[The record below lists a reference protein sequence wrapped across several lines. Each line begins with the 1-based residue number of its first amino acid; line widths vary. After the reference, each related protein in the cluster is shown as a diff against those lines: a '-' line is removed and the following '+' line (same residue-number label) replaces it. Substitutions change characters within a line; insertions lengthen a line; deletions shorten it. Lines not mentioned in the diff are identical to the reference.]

1 MNERNDLL
9 MKASNGKVDISELKL
24 FRGEKLLVM
33 ISLLGF
39 LLAIGVAL
47 YIGIFGNVVLP
58 EGKLDRAFSFDAAIA
73 LFLLS
78 IAAILPISGLSLR
91 KRAAARW
98 FFIPATLYAYAIET
112 IQQFRGIN
120 PRFSKT
126 GSKTA
131 DIIAGALFG
140 LDSLLIIIVVV
151 LIAIS
156 FYRNRQA
163 NERPLV
169 VLGIRY
175 AFLSV
180 MFAFASGLW
189 MIVLQSRYTGDSGNL
204 IVLHGLGFH
213 ALQALPLLGWLSE
226 KARIENQY
234 ARRHIHFGSLAWTI
248 SILLI
253 TVQTALGRTVFEW
266 TALPILSGV
275 MLLIWF
281 GSVVTIVFNLIWP
294 KTVKLDTSSHSD

>member
-1 MNERNDLL
+1 
-9 MKASNGKVDISELKL
+9 MKASNGKVDNSDLKL

-39 LLAIGVAL
+39 VLAIGVAL

-58 EGKLDRAFSFDAAIA
+58 EGNLDRAFSFDAAIA

-78 IAAILPISGLSLR
+78 IAAILPLSGLSSR

-98 FFIPATLYAYAIET
+98 FFIPAILYAYAIET
-112 IQQFRGIN
+112 IQHFRGIN
-120 PRFSKT
+120 PRFSKA
-126 GSKTA
+126 GSNTA
-131 DIIAGALFG
+131 DSIAGALFG
-140 LDSLLIIIVVV
+140 LDSLLIIIVVA
-151 LIAIS
+151 LIAIP
-156 FYRNRQA
+156 FYRKRQM
-163 NERPLV
+163 NERLLV

-175 AFLSV
+175 AFLSI

-189 MIVLQSRYTGDSGNL
+189 MIVLQSRYTGEAGNL

-226 KARIENQY
+226 KARIEIKH
-234 ARRHIHFGSLAWTI
+234 AKRLIHIGSLAWTI

-253 TVQTALGRTVFEW
+253 SVQTVLGRSIFEW
-266 TALPILSGV
+266 TALPILSGI

-281 GSVVTIVFNLIWP
+281 ASVVIAVFNLFWP
-294 KTVKLDTSSHSD
+294 KTVILNLSSHSD

>member
-1 MNERNDLL
+1 
-9 MKASNGKVDISELKL
+9 MKASNGKVDNSDLQL

-39 LLAIGVAL
+39 VLAIGVAL

-58 EGKLDRAFSFDAAIA
+58 EGNLDRAFSFDAAIA

-78 IAAILPISGLSLR
+78 IAAILPISGLSSR

-98 FFIPATLYAYAIET
+98 FFIPAILYAYAIET
-112 IQQFRGIN
+112 IQHFRGIN
-120 PRFSKT
+120 PRFSKA
-126 GSKTA
+126 GSNTV
-131 DIIAGALFG
+131 DSIAGALFG

-151 LIAIS
+151 LLAIS
-156 FYRNRQA
+156 FYRKRQM

-175 AFLSV
+175 AFLSI

-189 MIVLQSRYTGDSGNL
+189 MIVLQSRYTGESGNL
-204 IVLHGLGFH
+204 IVLHGLSFH

-226 KARIENQY
+226 RTRIEKKHT
-234 ARRHIHFGSLAWTI
+234 RRLIHFGSLAWTI

-253 TVQTALGRTVFEW
+253 SIQTVLGHSIFEW
-266 TALPILSGV
+266 TILPIVSGI
-275 MLLIWF
+275 MLLTWLA
-281 GSVVTIVFNLIWP
+281 SVVTAIFNLFWP
-294 KTVKLDTSSHSD
+294 KTVILDQSSHSD